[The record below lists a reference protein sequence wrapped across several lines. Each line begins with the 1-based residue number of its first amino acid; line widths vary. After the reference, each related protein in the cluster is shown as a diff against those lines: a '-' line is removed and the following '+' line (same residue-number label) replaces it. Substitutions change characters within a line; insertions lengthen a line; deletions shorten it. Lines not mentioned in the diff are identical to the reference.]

1 MKSSFSNCIT
11 AVTLFAALAMP
22 LRLSAQERPTPQ
34 KNPLPLI
41 NQPLVP
47 DARKPGG
54 ARFTLRVNG
63 TGFVSSSVV
72 NWNGSPRATTF
83 VSGSRLKVSILA
95 SDIAKAHTASVTVVN
110 PSPGGGTSNP
120 GFFEVTIPSRSIGL
134 STSAFGAGLFP
145 FSVATGDFN
154 GDGKLDLAV
163 ADLGQGNG
171 GVSVLLGNGDGRF
184 KAAVNYGGPSSF
196 SVAVGDFNGDRK
208 PDLAVANSVD
218 STVSVLLGKGDGTF
232 RAAMTYGAG
241 SYPVSVAVGD
251 FNGDG
256 KLDIAVANLATNN
269 VSILLGK
276 GDGTFEGPVNYDT
289 GTYPDCVAVGDFN
302 GDGKLDLAVVNS
314 SDGDVSI
321 LLGNGDGTFQTAVN
335 YEVGSNPTPVAVGDF
350 NGDGKLDL
358 AVANS
363 FDSTVSVLL
372 GKGDGT
378 FRAAVNYPTYPPG
391 SQLASLAVGDFS
403 RDGRLDI
410 AVADYEPNNSV
421 SVLVQISGPRATV
434 SPTSLT
440 FATQVLGT
448 SSLGQPVTLSNYG
461 SMALK
466 IISIT
471 IEGADQGDFAQTNT
485 CGKSV
490 AVGAS
495 CTISVTF
502 KPTRIGT
509 RTAKLSIADNAPDSP
524 QTVSLSGT
532 GTEVE
537 LVPSSLEWRG
547 CGNNCKPQTVTL
559 TNVGNKTLS
568 ISSITTTGSDKFSQK
583 NNCGSRV
590 GAGKSCTITVS
601 CTGGSGFGF
610 GHVSVSD
617 NGGGSPQTV
626 ALSFF
631 Q

>member
-1 MKSSFSNCIT
+1 
-11 AVTLFAALAMP
+11 
-22 LRLSAQERPTPQ
+22 
-34 KNPLPLI
+34 
-41 NQPLVP
+41 
-47 DARKPGG
+47 
-54 ARFTLRVNG
+54 
-63 TGFVSSSVV
+63 
-72 NWNGSPRATTF
+72 
-83 VSGSRLKVSILA
+83 
-95 SDIAKAHTASVTVVN
+95 
-110 PSPGGGTSNP
+110 
-120 GFFEVTIPSRSIGL
+120 
-134 STSAFGAGLFP
+134 
-145 FSVATGDFN
+145 VATGDFN

-251 FNGDG
+251 FNGDGKLDLATANHDSNNVSVLLGNGDGTFQPHVDYAAGSFPESVAVGDFDGNG

>member
-256 KLDIAVANLATNN
+256 KLDLATANHDSNNVSVLLGNGDGTFQPHVDYAAGSFPESVAVGDFDGNGKLDIAVANLATNN

-289 GTYPDCVAVGDFN
+289 GTYPDC
-302 GDGKLDLAVVNS
+302 
-314 SDGDVSI
+314 
-321 LLGNGDGTFQTAVN
+321 
-335 YEVGSNPTPVAVGDF
+335 VAVGDF